1 MRALASRI
9 ITDSYESRI
18 TRVVAVGDHVI
29 SAISLG
35 QKFIEQMILAKRLAL
50 PDEMPIESD
59 QSSDQRIGDTSQLI
73 IAAARLLGRAGVMNI
88 TDYCNRDAS
97 SHVEKVSGKLTRVEA
112 HGTRQGAPA
121 SLPARSK

>member
-1 MRALASRI
+1 MQFVQALMRALASRI
-9 ITDSYESRI
+9 ITDSYESGI

-29 SAISLG
+29 SAIGLG

-73 IAAARLLGRAGVMNI
+73 IAAARLLGRAGVMNVA
-88 TDYCNRDAS
+88 DYCNSDAS
-97 SHVEKVSGKLTRVEA
+97 SHTEKYRGN
-112 HGTRQGAPA
+112 
-121 SLPARSK
+121 